1 MGIHLPTG
9 GVDIQPNKHSKM
21 KLLAVIVGFAILSLA
36 LAAPGTPKERRSIDW
51 NDLKNKVQQGLFHTQ
66 QQIAQL
72 NVQGHLDKAQIMAK
86 DTLSQLNVQGHMEKV
101 RSMAKKTLSQANV
114 QEHLDN
120 ARNMAKE
127 TFSRVDMQ
135 SLRQNVQGHLDN
147 AKSWVS
153 NVDYNSFRS
162 KAQNLFNS
170 LTSGF

>member
-72 NVQGHLDKAQIMAK
+72 NVQGYMDK
-86 DTLSQLNVQGHMEKV
+86 VQD
-101 RSMAKKTLSQANV
+101 MAKKTLSKANL

-120 ARNMAKE
+120 ARNMAKK
-127 TFSRVDMQ
+127 TLSRVDVQ
-135 SLRQNVQGHLDN
+135 SLRQKVQGHLDN